1 MNFNGFAM
9 IFSGPIHG
17 PSVLL
22 MFIQGAERVVYAVL
36 MRWNSDLCGRLR
48 ISLRGEAVVEG
59 VAVKVNVAACKQTV
73 HQPVFYKF

>member
-48 ISLRGEAVVEG
+48 ISLRGEGGRGRPGTGAE
-59 VAVKVNVAACKQTV
+59 ADR
-73 HQPVFYKF
+73 